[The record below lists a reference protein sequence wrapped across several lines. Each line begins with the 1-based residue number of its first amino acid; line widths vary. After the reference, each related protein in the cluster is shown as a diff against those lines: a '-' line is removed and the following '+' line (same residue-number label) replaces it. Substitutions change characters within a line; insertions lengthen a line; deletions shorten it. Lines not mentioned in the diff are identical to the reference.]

1 MPLNSLDFVM
11 HSKTPS
17 GQLPRSSVLIL
28 ILVTSL
34 LCGEALAHHESKT
47 KKIELLY
54 QDQSVVNLGET
65 RYQDLCAGCHGRNL
79 QGQVNWHKRDQDGYL
94 PAPPHDETGHTWHH
108 ADKLL
113 FEMTK
118 YGLQAIAGG
127 DYKTR
132 MPALRELYRTTTS
145 WRCCPTSSPNGRI
158 RSFRSITSRSINNAK
173 VMLALQLPRGTTD

>member
-17 GQLPRSSVLIL
+17 GQPPRSSVLIL

-132 MPALRELYRTTTS
+132 MPAYEGTLSDDDIVAVLSYIKSQWPDKVIQIHNEQ
-145 WRCCPTSSPNGRI
+145 
-158 RSFRSITSRSINNAK
+158 IN
-173 VMLALQLPRGTTD
+173 QQR